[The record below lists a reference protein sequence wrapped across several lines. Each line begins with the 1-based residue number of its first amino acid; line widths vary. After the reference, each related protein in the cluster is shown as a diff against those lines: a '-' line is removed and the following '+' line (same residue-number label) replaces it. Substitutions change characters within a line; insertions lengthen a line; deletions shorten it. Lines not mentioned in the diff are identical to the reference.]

1 MLFERRKIGFACLF
15 MLIMLISGIGCGNK
29 STDLTARIVKVTGN
43 VELRQPS
50 AETFVVAKE
59 DDLLACGGILK
70 TGDGAAATMEIIGK
84 GTVEVKSD
92 ASFELE
98 SGKDYVVQKAGAAV
112 YKIEKNKG
120 GFKVK
125 SPQGVT
131 CVLGTEFMVRVLEK
145 MSVVGVVEGKVSF
158 TTNKGEEKLL
168 NAQEKVIADAQG
180 FIGEIK
186 PFDFSSDS
194 FNYLKI
200 DGQWVPK
207 EATENR

>member
-1 MLFERRKIGFACLF
+1 MLSKRRTIGFACLF
-15 MLIMLISGIGCGNK
+15 LLITSIYIIGCGGK
-29 STDLTARIVKVTGN
+29 STDLTARVTKVTGK

-50 AETFVVAKE
+50 TDTFVAAKE

-70 TGDGAAATMEIIGK
+70 TGDGAAAALEIIGK
-84 GTVEVKSD
+84 GTVEIKSD

-98 SGKDYVVQKAGAAV
+98 PGKDYVVQKAGAAV
-112 YKIEKNKG
+112 YKIDKEKD

-145 MSVVGVVEGKVSF
+145 MSVVGVIEGKVSF
-158 TTNKGEEKLL
+158 TANKGEEKIL
-168 NAQEKVIADAQG
+168 AAGEKVIADSQG
-180 FIGEIK
+180 FIGGVS
-186 PFDFSSDS
+186 PFDLSSDS

-207 EATENR
+207 EATEIR